1 MPTLDD
7 DALREIADTLR
18 QRVARYAPEW
28 TDRSGG
34 DPGVALLEL
43 FAFLAD
49 SLSASQDRLSEEA
62 YLASMQLTRAALRL
76 VQISPSSG
84 TGTLER
90 NNYFTGRLLSA
101 EDFRAEQDYILER
114 CRRLNRELHG
124 TGIARGLE
132 VSVEPDG
139 SGHKLVIQPG
149 FALDPNGEDIQVG
162 AAVTVCLPDKGD
174 ALWAVLIHR
183 ERPTRPVPAA
193 EGEALQFTRIEEGFA
208 IRLEAVPD
216 ERGLA
221 LARLLRDGAG
231 WRKDESF
238 TPLRLASV
246 RP

>member
-49 SLSASQDRLSEEA
+49 SLSASQDRISEEG
-62 YLASMQLTRAALRL
+62 YIASMELTRAALRL
-76 VQISPSSG
+76 VQVSPTSG
-84 TGTLER
+84 AGRLER
-90 NNYFTGRLLSA
+90 NRYFSGRLLSP
-101 EDFRAEQDYILER
+101 EDFATDQDYFRER

-124 TGIARGLE
+124 AGIARGLE

-139 SGHKLVIQPG
+139 SNKLTVQPG
-149 FALDPNGEDIQVG
+149 FALDCNGEEILVDK
-162 AAVTVCLPDKGD
+162 AVTVCLPDKSD

-208 IRLEAVPD
+208 IHLESAPD

-221 LARLLRDGAG
+221 LARLLHDGAG
-231 WRKDESF
+231 WRRDESF
-238 TPLRLASV
+238 SPQRLANV

>member
-1 MPTLDD
+1 MPALDD

-43 FAFLAD
+43 FTFLAD
-49 SLSASQDRLSEEA
+49 SLSANQDRVSEEA
-62 YLASMQLTRAALRL
+62 YIASMELTRAALRL

-84 TGTLER
+84 AGGLER
-90 NNYFTGRLLSA
+90 NRYFSGRLLGP
-101 EDFRAEQDYILER
+101 EDFATDQDYFRER

-124 TGIARGLE
+124 TGIVRGLE
-132 VSVEPDG
+132 VSVG
-139 SGHKLVIQPG
+139 SDRANKLTVQPG
-149 FALDPNGEDIQVG
+149 FALDQNGEDIQVG
-162 AAVTVCLPDKGD
+162 TAVTVCLPDKGD
-174 ALWAVLIHR
+174 TLWAVLMHR
-183 ERPTRPVPAA
+183 EQPTRPVPAA

-208 IRLEAVPD
+208 ICLEASPD

-231 WRKDESF
+231 WRKYESF
-238 TPLRLASV
+238 TPLRLVGV
-246 RP
+246 RS